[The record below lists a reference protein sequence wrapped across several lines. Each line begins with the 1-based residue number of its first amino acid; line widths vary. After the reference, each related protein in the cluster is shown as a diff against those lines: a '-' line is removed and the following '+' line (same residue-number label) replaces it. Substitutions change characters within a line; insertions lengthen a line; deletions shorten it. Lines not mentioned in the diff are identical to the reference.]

1 MVYGGRFCSVQIPQ
15 TAYDTGEGESV
26 GTGACPD
33 LGRTSLGDPNSNMLT
48 DRRASV
54 VETVHRAA
62 CVERNWL
69 TRGIN
74 ADTR

>member
-1 MVYGGRFCSVQIPQ
+1 MGRFFSVQIWH
-15 TAYDTGEGESV
+15 TAYDIGEGGSV
-26 GTGACPD
+26 GASASPD
-33 LGRTSLGDPNSNMLT
+33 WRRTSLGDPSSNMLT

-62 CVERNWL
+62 CVERKWL

-74 ADTR
+74 ADIR